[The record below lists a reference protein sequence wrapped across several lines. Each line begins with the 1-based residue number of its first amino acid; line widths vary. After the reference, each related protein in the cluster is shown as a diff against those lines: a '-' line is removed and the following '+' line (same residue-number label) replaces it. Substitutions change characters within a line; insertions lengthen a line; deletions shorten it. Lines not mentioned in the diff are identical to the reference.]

1 MLQNQPR
8 HGNNSFG
15 KNSGACI
22 FSRDLIAQQFFQLI
36 ARGIFVR
43 IDFRLRRPV
52 AAEEIKILAEISDR
66 LFQNRLGAPL
76 AALLRDAR
84 VVMRAIQTHAQIRAA
99 FHARLAAPRLAVQC
113 PRFAAVVAMS
123 GQIHLRF
130 VIYDLRLRAE
140 KQSMKTSDSVLREI
154 LKPAVIVGALG
165 YFVDVYD
172 LILFAIVRRAS
183 LQDLGFSGDQVL
195 AQGLHLLNLQMLGML
210 LGGIAFGILGDR
222 LGRLTV
228 LFGSILLYSIGNIAN
243 GFVHSVE
250 AYGVCRFVAGF
261 GLAGELGASITL
273 VSEVLSKKT
282 RGYGTMLVAAVG
294 VFGAVIAGLVADQ
307 VKWQTAYFIGG
318 GLGLILLVLRVSVAE
333 SGMFKQIKK
342 SSDKVSRGNF
352 LCLFTSWKR
361 FLKYLRCILIG
372 LPNWFAIGILITLSP
387 EIATALEIKGEIN
400 AAHAIVFAY
409 TGITLGGF
417 VSGFFS
423 QQLRSRKKIVFAFIL
438 FTFAAMVAYFLAVG
452 QPAAT
457 FYFIVLV
464 LGVGVGY
471 WAVFVAIAAEQFGTN
486 IRATVA
492 TTVPNFIRGS
502 VVLLNCAFNFLKSHN
517 IGGVPIGIVNSAA
530 IVGTVCI
537 LIALWALRGLDETHG
552 KDLDYIEPI

>member
-1 MLQNQPR
+1 
-8 HGNNSFG
+8 
-15 KNSGACI
+15 
-22 FSRDLIAQQFFQLI
+22 
-36 ARGIFVR
+36 
-43 IDFRLRRPV
+43 
-52 AAEEIKILAEISDR
+52 
-66 LFQNRLGAPL
+66 
-76 AALLRDAR
+76 
-84 VVMRAIQTHAQIRAA
+84 
-99 FHARLAAPRLAVQC
+99 
-113 PRFAAVVAMS
+113 
-123 GQIHLRF
+123 
-130 VIYDLRLRAE
+130 
-140 KQSMKTSDSVLREI
+140 MKSSESALREI

-228 LFGSILLYSIGNIAN
+228 LFGSILLYSVGNIAN

-250 AYGVCRFVAGF
+250 AYGICRFIAGF

-273 VSEVLSKKT
+273 VSEVLSKET

-342 SSDKVSRGNF
+342 SPVQVSRGNF

-361 FLKYLRCILIG
+361 FLKYVRCILIG

-387 EIATALEIKGEIN
+387 EIAKALQINGEIN
-400 AAHAIVFAY
+400 AAHAIAFAY

-417 VSGFFS
+417 ASGFFS

-438 FTFAAMVAYFLAVG
+438 FTFAAMVAYFLSVG

-457 FYFIVLV
+457 FYFIMLV

-502 VVLLNCAFNFLKSHN
+502 VVLLNFAFNFLKSHN

-530 IVGTVCI
+530 IVGTICI

>member
-1 MLQNQPR
+1 
-8 HGNNSFG
+8 
-15 KNSGACI
+15 
-22 FSRDLIAQQFFQLI
+22 
-36 ARGIFVR
+36 
-43 IDFRLRRPV
+43 
-52 AAEEIKILAEISDR
+52 
-66 LFQNRLGAPL
+66 
-76 AALLRDAR
+76 
-84 VVMRAIQTHAQIRAA
+84 
-99 FHARLAAPRLAVQC
+99 
-113 PRFAAVVAMS
+113 
-123 GQIHLRF
+123 
-130 VIYDLRLRAE
+130 
-140 KQSMKTSDSVLREI
+140 
-154 LKPAVIVGALG
+154 
-165 YFVDVYD
+165 
-172 LILFAIVRRAS
+172 LFAIVRRAS

-228 LFGSILLYSIGNIAN
+228 LFGSILLYSVGNIAN

-250 AYGVCRFVAGF
+250 AYGLCRFIAGF

-273 VSEVLSKKT
+273 VSEVLSKET

-294 VFGAVIAGLVADQ
+294 VFGAVIAGLVADR
-307 VKWQTAYFIGG
+307 VKWPTAYFIGG

-342 SSDKVSRGNF
+342 SSAQVSRGNF

-361 FLKYLRCILIG
+361 SLKYLRCILIG

-387 EIATALEIKGEIN
+387 EIATALKIKGEIN

-409 TGITLGGF
+409 TGITFGGF
-417 VSGFFS
+417 ASGFFS

-438 FTFAAMVAYFLAVG
+438 FTFAAMVAYFLAVE

-457 FYFIVLV
+457 FYFIMLV
-464 LGVGVGY
+464 LGIGVGY

-502 VVLLNCAFNFLKSHN
+502 VVLLNYAFNFLRSHN

-530 IVGTVCI
+530 IVGTACI

>member
-1 MLQNQPR
+1 
-8 HGNNSFG
+8 
-15 KNSGACI
+15 
-22 FSRDLIAQQFFQLI
+22 
-36 ARGIFVR
+36 
-43 IDFRLRRPV
+43 
-52 AAEEIKILAEISDR
+52 
-66 LFQNRLGAPL
+66 
-76 AALLRDAR
+76 
-84 VVMRAIQTHAQIRAA
+84 
-99 FHARLAAPRLAVQC
+99 
-113 PRFAAVVAMS
+113 
-123 GQIHLRF
+123 
-130 VIYDLRLRAE
+130 
-140 KQSMKTSDSVLREI
+140 MKSVSKEI

-228 LFGSILLYSIGNIAN
+228 LFGSILLYSLGNIAN

-250 AYGVCRFVAGF
+250 AYGICRFIAGF

-273 VSEVLSKKT
+273 VSEVLSKET

-342 SSDKVSRGNF
+342 SSAQVSRGNF
-352 LCLFTSWKR
+352 LCLFTSWNR
-361 FLKYLRCILIG
+361 SLKYLRCILIG

-387 EIATALEIKGEIN
+387 EIATALKIKGEIN

-409 TGITLGGF
+409 TGITFGGF
-417 VSGFFS
+417 ASGFFS

-457 FYFIVLV
+457 FYFIMLV

-502 VVLLNCAFNFLKSHN
+502 VVLLNYAFNFLKSHN